1 MADPLD
7 LPVVE
12 PAELARF
19 VESLPL
25 AVDRGRLA
33 EFLAG
38 FPRRYFAQTPR
49 AEIVKHFVLMEGLR
63 ARPVIS
69 ALSRDGGLWKLDI
82 VCRDRRFLF
91 SRISGTLSCHGLNVV
106 SAEAFGNR
114 SRLVLDSFRF
124 ADPAGSLARDASRRD
139 FQAFLERAV
148 AGRVELEP
156 LLRDRL
162 GVPAGALRLE
172 LAFDAGAHPTAT
184 LLRLAG
190 PDVLGLLYLVSRAIS
205 EAGCDIELA
214 HIRTPGQR
222 AQDEF
227 YLTQRGAKLGEATQQ
242 DLEQRLRRLGE
253 GEQERIVASTEA
265 ANPSS

>member
-1 MADPLD
+1 MTDSLD
-7 LPVVE
+7 LPVLE
-12 PAELARF
+12 PDEVARF

-25 AVDRGRLA
+25 AVDRGRLV

-38 FPRRYFAQTPR
+38 FPRRYFARTPR

-63 ARPVIS
+63 ARAVIS

-91 SRISGTLSCHGLNVV
+91 ARIAGTLSCHGLNIV

-124 ADPAGSLARDASRRD
+124 TDPAGSLARDASRRD

-148 AGRVELEP
+148 EGRVELEP

-162 GVPAGALRLE
+162 GVPAAALRLE
-172 LAFDAGAHPTAT
+172 LAFDAGVHPTAT
-184 LLRLAG
+184 LLRVSG
-190 PDVLGLLYLVSRAIS
+190 PDFLGLLYLVSRAIS

-214 HIRTPGQR
+214 GVRTPGRR

-227 YLTQRGAKLGEATQQ
+227 YLTQRGAKLGEAARQ

-253 GEQERIVASTEA
+253 GEEQRLG
-265 ANPSS
+265 SSPTQPG